1 MDAATENKP
10 SNAAVRTRAQLGM
23 AAPTVT
29 VEAHVGGGLP
39 RFNLVGLPETTV
51 REARDRVRSAIENNK
66 LRFPQGRVVVNLAP
80 ADLAK
85 QGGRCDLAIA
95 ISLLAAT
102 NQVSAQHLHR
112 FEFLAELGLYGALRH
127 TRGVLPAA
135 LAMDDEDAILVGA
148 GSQPDGG
155 GAGQFPHGHSLRPP
169 D

>member
-1 MDAATENKP
+1 
-10 SNAAVRTRAQLGM
+10 M
-23 AAPTVT
+23 AAPKVT

-39 RFNLVGLPETTV
+39 RFNLVGLPEATV
-51 REARDRVRSAIENNK
+51 REARDRVRSAIENNQ

-85 QGGRCDLAIA
+85 QGGRFDLAIA

-102 NQVSAQHLHR
+102 NQVPAAHLHR

-135 LAMDDEDAILVGA
+135 LAMSDKDAILVVPEANRMEAGA
-148 GSQPDGG
+148 DQFTGG
-155 GAGQFPHGHSLRPP
+155 RSLCSL